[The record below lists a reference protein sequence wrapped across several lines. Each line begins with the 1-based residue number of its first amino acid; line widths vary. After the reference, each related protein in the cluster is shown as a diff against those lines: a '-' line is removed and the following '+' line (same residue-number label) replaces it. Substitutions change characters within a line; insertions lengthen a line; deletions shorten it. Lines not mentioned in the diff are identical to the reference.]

1 MPNAVLVDIVRS
13 PMGRGKP
20 GGSLAT
26 THPVELLSQV
36 LKTLV
41 TRSGID
47 PAEVDDVI
55 VGCVGQISEQA
66 ATPGRQAWLSAGFP
80 ISVPSTTIDRR
91 CGSGQQAIDFAVQ
104 GVMAGAYD
112 VVIAGGLESMS
123 HAPMGKHR
131 LGADSEGP
139 GVHARFPN
147 LVRQGIA
154 AELIAD
160 KYGLSRTALDTLSA
174 QSHTRAHAAQSQG
187 LFDPHLVPITRP
199 DGEVV
204 HSDETIR
211 PGTTAEILSGLTP
224 AFATDEMRAQFPEL
238 EWKITAGNSSQ
249 ITDGAGAALIMS
261 EERAAR
267 LNLNPR
273 ARVVAST
280 AVGSDPVLMLTGV
293 IPATHKVLTR
303 AKLSIDEINQVE
315 VNEAFA
321 SVPLAWHSEFPIDGG
336 RLNRLGG
343 AIALGH
349 PLGASGLRLL
359 SSLLTTL
366 ATENE
371 RYGLQT
377 MCEAGGMANAMIIER
392 L

>member
-1 MPNAVLVDIVRS
+1 
-13 PMGRGKP
+13 
-20 GGSLAT
+20 
-26 THPVELLSQV
+26 
-36 LKTLV
+36 
-41 TRSGID
+41 
-47 PAEVDDVI
+47 
-55 VGCVGQISEQA
+55 
-66 ATPGRQAWLSAGFP
+66 
-80 ISVPSTTIDRR
+80 
-91 CGSGQQAIDFAVQ
+91 
-104 GVMAGAYD
+104 
-112 VVIAGGLESMS
+112 
-123 HAPMGKHR
+123 MGKHR